1 MKRYPLIQAAAPQ
14 LPEFGTPT
22 VQATFVIGAEGE
34 LKVPRV
40 DIVAYTGVPMVVP
53 GFKRPVLIDLQ
64 GVFSTRATL
73 PLLKDHR
80 PDLVIGHADRIDND
94 GRTLR
99 VSGVMSGNGPSAR
112 EVVEN
117 AKQGFPWQS
126 SVTAI
131 PTELEEIPAGRSVV
145 VNGREWVGPLT
156 VARRAKLKEISLL
169 SMGADDQTSAAI
181 AAAMHSKEAPN
192 MTFEQWLQA
201 RGMSISDLTPGV
213 EQELRASYQAEQDE
227 IQAGNAEGGEA
238 GGEGGTATRKPK
250 AKKPAK
256 APATGGKPGKAIRA
270 AAGQATGGKPGK
282 KTWIEEQLP
291 DGDNADDIQAGDNAD
306 DGEGDNADDIQAG
319 DDQGADIAGQ
329 VRPVV
334 AGQIAAE
341 RRRIAGIRRRCGD
354 HPIVNRAI
362 EAGLSPDQA
371 ELEMYRQGGGNRN
384 AARRSA
390 QPNDALVIEAA
401 LCRSAG
407 MGDSFVEG
415 EYDERVLEA
424 ADRFRGIGIQGLMR
438 MVAIRAGMHIGPESF
453 GDAAIRTAFAADAAI
468 IAADGGGF
476 STMSLTGILGN
487 VLHKQMLASYRAVP
501 SVLEKFCRFSSV
513 SDFKRHNRYRLT
525 GKGEF
530 KRVTEDGEL
539 KHVSLQDASF
549 GVQADTYGAIIGLD
563 RKKII
568 NDDLGAFLEIPRIL
582 GRMGALHLQELV
594 FTELMDNSDNFF
606 HDDNGNYLEGADTA
620 LSIPALSL
628 AEALFLNQTD
638 DNGKPI
644 MLMPKTLLHPTSLKV
659 TAEQLYNDRFV
670 TQFNDDGVAR
680 PNSNPHAGKFEPV
693 TTPYLNSGAMA
704 NSSEVAYYLFGDPND
719 VAAIEV
725 AFLRGQREPVVEPID
740 TPGNVLG
747 RHWRAYHDVG
757 VEKQDPR
764 GAVLVL
770 GEAE

>member
-1 MKRYPLIQAAAPQ
+1 MKRYPLIQAAAPR

-40 DIVAYTGVPMVVP
+40 DIVAYTGVPMVVR

-64 GVFSTRATL
+64 GVFSTRESL

-80 PDLVIGHADRIDND
+80 PDLVIGHSDRIDND

-99 VSGVMSGNGPSAR
+99 VSGVMSGNGPAAR
-112 EVVEN
+112 EVVDN
-117 AKQGFPWQS
+117 ARQGFPWQS

-238 GGEGGTATRKPK
+238 EGEGGTAT
-250 AKKPAK
+250 
-256 APATGGKPGKAIRA
+256 
-270 AAGQATGGKPGK
+270 
-282 KTWIEEQLP
+282 
-291 DGDNADDIQAGDNAD
+291 GDNADDIQAGDNAD
-306 DGEGDNADDIQAG
+306 DGEGDGADDIQAG
-319 DDQGADIAGQ
+319 DGADQGAGIAGQ

-334 AGQIAAE
+334 AGEIAAE

-390 QPNDALVIEAA
+390 QPNDARVIEAA
-401 LCRSAG
+401 LCRTAG
-407 MGDSFVEG
+407 MSDSFVEG

-453 GDAAIRTAFAADAAI
+453 GAEAIRTAWAADAAI
-468 IAADGGGF
+468 MAADGGGF

-487 VLHKQMLASYRAVP
+487 VLHKQLLASYRAVP
-501 SVLEKFCRFSSV
+501 SVIEKFCRISSV

-539 KHVSLQDASF
+539 KHVSLEDASY
-549 GVQADTYGAIIGLD
+549 GVQADTFGAIIGLD

-568 NDDLGAFLEIPRIL
+568 NDDLGAFLEIPRLL
-582 GRMGALHLQELV
+582 GRMGALNIQELV
-594 FTELMDNSDNFF
+594 YAELLDNSDDFF
-606 HDDNGNYLEGADTA
+606 HDDNGNLLDGADSV

-638 DNGKPI
+638 SNGKPV
-644 MLMPKTLLHPTSLKV
+644 MLMPKTLLVPTSLKV

-670 TQFNDDGVAR
+670 TQFNDDGMAR

-693 TTPYLNSGAMA
+693 SSPYLNSPAMA
-704 NSSEVAYYLFGDPND
+704 NSSETGYYLFGDPAD

-725 AFLRGQREPVVEPID
+725 AFLRGQREPVVEAID

-764 GAVLVL
+764 GAVFCD
-770 GEAE
+770 GESGG